1 MADNKE
7 KADIKEG
14 KEKIPKNEDIYKEYF
29 NCAFVL
35 YGNVRYLE
43 DIKKYIIKNFVNTGL
58 LKLIKPTYAKEG
70 LLIVDKSEYMAY
82 NRFKK
87 EINKKNFDKSDKFNF
102 AFILRGEVKDIETIR
117 DYIAKQ
123 YLVKVIIVNYDKEKL
138 YIVDKSQWEHFKRST
153 KHGGRP

>member
-7 KADIKEG
+7 TTDIKEG
-14 KEKIPKNEDIYKEYF
+14 KKEIPKDKGFYKEYF
-29 NCAFVL
+29 NCGFVL
-35 YGNVRYLE
+35 FGSVRYLE
-43 DIKKYIIKNFVNTGL
+43 DIKEYIIKNFVNKGL

-87 EINKKNFDKSDKFNF
+87 GTEKKGFDKSDKFNF

-123 YLVKVIIVNYDKEKL
+123 HSVKEVTVNYDKERL
-138 YIVDKSQWEHFKRST
+138 FIVNKSQWEHIKRST
-153 KHGGRP
+153 EHGGKL